1 MKTCNTAP
9 KTSKA
14 GFSLFEMM
22 TFVAILGIMISLA
35 LPLFGNTKEVQQAAA
50 KRNAQ
55 NFCSLANSASVAGF
69 DVTSGTTSVEV
80 AFKRI
85 ADGMTITKGPLKGRT
100 FKLPNINEP
109 EIKAASAYA
118 KIRNSELIYLP
129 SEPTKLTF

>member
-1 MKTCNTAP
+1 MKICNAAP
-9 KTSKA
+9 QTNKA

-55 NFCSLANSASVAGF
+55 HFCSLANSASVAGY
-69 DVTSGTTSVEV
+69 DVTSGASSVEV

-85 ADGMTITKGPLKGRT
+85 ADGVTIVKGPLKGRT
-100 FKLPNINEP
+100 FKLPNLNES

-129 SEPTKLTF
+129 SEPTTLTF